1 MANKKQ
7 ILLNLG
13 WAVLVAAAYFVD
25 PNGPDTGVGASSP
38 VDATRNTNST
48 SSSPTSD
55 VDRRVSRMFQEIADR
70 SRTADETPSNP
81 IDAAEALALAMA
93 DLDSALARQEALL
106 AEVAQAVTPE
116 NAESMLQVF
125 LDTPRSAITDRVFA
139 DFLESWGSVAGEDAA
154 ALIAEKSWSE
164 NPRERW
170 NIEGIA
176 GAVMKGWASVDPDAA
191 IAFTEGVRQ
200 NEEDWGSVL
209 KSTEMHLGILQA
221 LQDRNLDRAIAYSQE
236 FHQAIYQDSS
246 IAGVEGIETLV
257 TAIAE
262 QRGMGGLEAWIDSIG
277 SETAGLRDYQ
287 RAANTEM
294 LRLMREDDPGQA
306 ADRVAD
312 TVDQDLVTPN
322 DLIDAAPFFADTTTE
337 QLEWIAEQS
346 GQSVEVALRAKFRR
360 LLNEDFNAAGDW
372 LAQQSLGPTYDDTIA
387 EFAREAAVYN
397 PEAASAWAETITSAP
412 LKAEVLREIDA
423 IAESLENE

>member
-1 MANKKQ
+1 MANKKL

-13 WAVLVAAAYFVD
+13 WAALVAAAYFVD
-25 PNGPDTGVGASSP
+25 PSGPDTAVGASSP
-38 VDATRNTNST
+38 VDANST
-48 SSSPTSD
+48 SSSAAASLD
-55 VDRRVSRMFQEIADR
+55 GRVSRMFQEIADR
-70 SRTADETPSNP
+70 SRTLDETTPDP
-81 IDAAEALALAMA
+81 IDAAEALAMAMA

-116 NAESMLQVF
+116 NAESILQVF
-125 LDTPRSAITDRVFA
+125 LDTPRSEITDRVFV
-139 DFLESWGSVAGEDAA
+139 DFLESWGSVAGEEAA

-170 NIEGIA
+170 NIEGLA
-176 GAVMKGWASVDPDAA
+176 GAVMKGWASADPDAA

-200 NEEDWGSVL
+200 NEEDWGRVL
-209 KSTEMHLGILQA
+209 KSTEMHLGILEA
-221 LQDRNLDRAIAYSQE
+221 LQDTNLDRAIAYSQE
-236 FHQAIYQDSS
+236 FHEAIYQDSS
-246 IAGVEGIETLV
+246 IGGVEGIETLV

-262 QRGMGGLEAWIDSIG
+262 QRGMRGLEAWIDSMG

-306 ADRVAD
+306 AERVAD
-312 TVDQDLVTPN
+312 TIDQDLVTPN
-322 DLIDAAPFFADTTTE
+322 DLVDAAPFFADTTTE

-346 GQSVEVALRAKFRR
+346 GQSVEVALRAKFSR

-397 PEAASAWAETITSAP
+397 PEAASAWAETITRED
-412 LKAEVLREIDA
+412 LKNDILNEIDA
-423 IAESLENE
+423 IAAQQADE